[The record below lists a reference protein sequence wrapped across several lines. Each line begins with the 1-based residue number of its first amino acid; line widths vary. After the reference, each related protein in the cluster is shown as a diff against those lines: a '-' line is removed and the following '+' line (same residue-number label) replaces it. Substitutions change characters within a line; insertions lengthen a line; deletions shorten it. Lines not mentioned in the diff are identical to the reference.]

1 MAYPQEKL
9 KDVYTIMK
17 AIEGRKDR
25 WVRIGIGF
33 LNRDNSITVKLDAT
47 PTNGTLHIRDYV
59 RKDNWRGE
67 VEDRTAVSSDPMLR
81 AEGGLS

>member
-17 AIEGRKDR
+17 AVEGRKDR

-59 RKDNWRGE
+59 RKDNWRGDSE
-67 VEDRTAVSSDPMLR
+67 ERMRASSD
-81 AEGGLS
+81 AIVGIEGGLS

>member
-17 AIEGRKDR
+17 AVEGRKDR

-59 RKDNWRGE
+59 RKDNWRGDSE
-67 VEDRTAVSSDPMLR
+67 ERMRASSDAIVGM
-81 AEGGLS
+81 EGGLS

>member
-17 AIEGRKDR
+17 AVEGRKDR

-59 RKDNWRGE
+59 RKDNWRGDSE
-67 VEDRTAVSSDPMLR
+67 ERMHASSDAIVGM
-81 AEGGLS
+81 EGGLS